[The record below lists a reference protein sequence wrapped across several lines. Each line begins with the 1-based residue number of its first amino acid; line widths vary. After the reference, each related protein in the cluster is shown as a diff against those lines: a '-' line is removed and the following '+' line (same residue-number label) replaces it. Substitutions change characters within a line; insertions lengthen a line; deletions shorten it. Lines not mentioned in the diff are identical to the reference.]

1 MAGKT
6 FRAVYVE
13 IPTKAKAEVIANRL
27 KKQGRE
33 RVRITKSGAGR
44 GRTYSVWAFIETNVR

>member
-13 IPTKAKAEVIANRL
+13 IPTKARAQAIAT
-27 KKQGRE
+27 KMQKQGRE
-33 RVRITKSGAGR
+33 RVRITKKGK
-44 GRTYSVWAFIETNVR
+44 TYSVWAFIETNVR